1 MSRTPVW
8 GQGPSVVG
16 DPAGC
21 STAEDPAHE
30 IGRRCLWT
38 NQNNLTLEMNGNTGN
53 DWLIFLNFSGFNHE
67 LCTFRTP
74 DSNKA
79 KYGTM
84 RKNMNN
90 HSIRNWIE
98 RSWRSLSDIY
108 LQLITSIWYHLIYTA
123 MHLAIWQQP
132 SSSCTLEHLSS
143 HIKRMGP
150 IPNSAMTPLDTLT
163 PHRRRSSQ
171 HVCCW
176 EGGHV
181 QLASLPST
189 LSLLTTISS
198 IPRST
203 SWCSFERAYENARCN
218 VWVKTYYTC
227 ISGVLHIHK

>member
-1 MSRTPVW
+1 METQEMTDWYSWISVDSIMSSVPFVPQTATRQSMAQCGKTWTTTP
-8 GQGPSVVG
+8 SKE
-16 DPAGC
+16 
-21 STAEDPAHE
+21 TYERN
-30 IGRRCLWT
+30 I
-38 NQNNLTLEMNGNTGN
+38 
-53 DWLIFLNFSGFNHE
+53 
-67 LCTFRTP
+67 
-74 DSNKA
+74 
-79 KYGTM
+79 
-84 RKNMNN
+84 
-90 HSIRNWIE
+90 SIRNWIE